1 MDKPLQELSEVTF
14 KQAENVSISD
24 LSLDIKMTNIFWA
37 MDGSRDHK
45 TVAREDAGKD
55 ELGDLAQSISRMQNS
70 IRLAM
75 ERLRRSRVRQ
85 AS

>member
-24 LSLDIKMTNIFWA
+24 LSLDIKMTKIFWA

-55 ELGDLAQSISRMQNS
+55 VLGDLAQSISRMQNS